1 MRLAVFGFAIGL
13 AGAFAAKHVMAS
25 LLDEMKRN
33 DPAVVL
39 GTNWGRPGSGG
50 CFGGVF
56 RSSRRAARLDRCQ
69 PFVMTKGESA
79 ARIVTDIDG
88 AYRSGGIPFA
98 DAVAWEGGQPRDRWR
113 KGDFA
118 TRIANT

>member
-1 MRLAVFGFAIGL
+1 MHITTPSTKVCSASRLASTPARLSRRAVLVDLFLVAEGMRLAVFGFAIVL
-13 AGAFAAKHVMAS
+13 AGAFAARHVMAS

-56 RSSRRAARLDRCQ
+56 RSSRRA
-69 PFVMTKGESA
+69 
-79 ARIVTDIDG
+79 
-88 AYRSGGIPFA
+88 
-98 DAVAWEGGQPRDRWR
+98 
-113 KGDFA
+113 
-118 TRIANT
+118 